1 MSSLLYGLYY
11 CCPST
16 QQKTQ
21 VPLYLRKIDGEFH
34 DYEYNITET
43 HCYLYQPQHNYNN
56 NSFRNELFGF
66 FSGNNKNTEQEINT
80 EFTFPNTETVIY
92 NFKYRIDDGQWT
104 EMIVEPK
111 AKAEEKYQMAVNSG
125 HQAFLAKENATGGLY
140 TVNIGR
146 LKVNQMVWI
155 QFSYHSYYQIT
166 STSLNA
172 KIQLTKI
179 PSYHRMEDKID
190 NNQPKLVNGTQM
202 DYGIYFTGK
211 FYQTSMKFKLSFYG
225 DLESVFETKKGL
237 IEINKINLSGTKD
250 LGLRIV
256 LDEEIKSSVS
266 GWINPETNEKY
277 LQVVWANYMKNQ
289 SILDKSKLT
298 NDDWEM
304 VGFNDSCVESEKPD
318 EYIHRLMI
326 IVDGSGSMM
335 GERIDNAKQATL
347 LALQDIPENYLL
359 SMAVFGTTNI
369 FTPSGTRLVHELHNT
384 SREGYHENTY
394 CDVCHI
400 NPIPGNKYVCKI
412 TPDYDLCSNCYSRLE
427 SGIKIANVN
436 YLPSDFER
444 VAPRPRNP
452 DFKSLDINNFW
463 RNYNSQNLNVFRNFV
478 NTHINSN
485 YGGTEMFNVLN
496 EAYARF
502 NSTSDPSKKYH
513 NTIIFLTDGG
523 VSGTQQ
529 NDIIRLIKDNSK
541 NTTLFSLGIGS
552 GTDTQFL
559 KSMAH
564 AGNGLSVQINN
575 ANDISD
581 HVQMIV
587 KCISSPNLRNVKFNW
602 TGMEV
607 EEASIKPSDVLFH
620 NEPYVILAKIIKE
633 DEGENVQHTITL
645 SVPYKDG
652 EFNIISL
659 DLNEINESN
668 FPLDRAF
675 ASAYIKKLID
685 YPDSVPKLNKAQ
697 RIEKITQLGCKYGLI
712 TPFTSAVAVEYQENP
727 DGTRIPVKVQI
738 PLASPLEHNINT
750 DFENDILS
758 NISSFGV
765 SSQTFGVSSQTFGV
779 SRSRSGYVPS
789 SSTEMCFNSSS
800 SSVSGYRSMV
810 SNVATYE
817 EEDCE
822 ENCIDDCVK
831 SSGNN
836 VMLYSLSNSLPVSK
850 KSKSSV
856 IEQSCQINRQSINSD
871 NDISILSRL
880 RKLVL
885 LKKDDNTWE
894 ISNDLLKYIGLT
906 NQEATK
912 MMDKMTDI
920 DKKLRPTYLVIA
932 FFHNHLDLSHVWHGV
947 FQKVVKSH
955 FQNRQSLENDLLQ
968 YSSLIVV

>member
-1 MSSLLYGLYY
+1 MTSLLYGLHY
-11 CCPST
+11 CCPTT

-43 HCYLYQPQHNYNN
+43 HCYLYQPNN
-56 NSFRNELFGF
+56 NTFTNELFRFLG
-66 FSGNNKNTEQEINT
+66 GNNQNTNQEINT

-92 NFKYRIDDGQWT
+92 NFRYKIDDGQWT

-111 AKAEEKYQMAVNSG
+111 AKADEKYQNAVKSG
-125 HQAFLAKENATGGLY
+125 HQAFLAKENSSGGLY

-155 QFSYHSYYQIT
+155 QFAYHSYYQIT
-166 STSLNA
+166 SSSFNT

-179 PSYHRMEDKID
+179 PTYNRIEDKID

-202 DYGIYFTGK
+202 DYGIYFSGK

-225 DLESVFETKKGL
+225 DLESIFETDNGL

-277 LQVVWANYMKNQ
+277 LQIVWANYMKNQ
-289 SILDKSKLT
+289 ILDNTKIT
-298 NDDWEM
+298 NDDWEII
-304 VGFNDSCVESEKPD
+304 GCVENEKQD
-318 EYIHRLMI
+318 EIIQRLMI
-326 IVDGSGSMM
+326 IIDGSGSMM
-335 GERIDNAKQATL
+335 GERIENAKQATL

-359 SMAVFGTTNI
+359 SMAVFGTSNI
-369 FTPSGTRLVHELHNT
+369 FTPSGTRLINDLQNT
-384 SREGYHENTY
+384 IREGYHENTY

-427 SGIKIANVN
+427 NGIKIANVN
-436 YLPSDFER
+436 YQPSDFER

-463 RNYNSQNLNVFRNFV
+463 RNYTSQNLNVFRNFV
-478 NTHINSN
+478 NTHVNSN
-485 YGGTEMFNVLN
+485 YGGTEIFNVLN

-502 NSTSDPSKKYH
+502 NLTSDPSKKYH
-513 NTIIFLTDGG
+513 NKIIFLTDGG
-523 VSGTQQ
+523 VSETQQ

-552 GTDTQFL
+552 GTDTNFL
-559 KSMAH
+559 KSMARV
-564 AGNGLSVQINN
+564 GNGLSVQINN
-575 ANDISD
+575 VNDIPD
-581 HVQMIV
+581 HVQMII
-587 KCISSPNLRNVKFNW
+587 KCISNPNLRNVKFHW
-602 TGMEV
+602 VGMEV

-620 NEPYVILAKIIKE
+620 NEPYVILGKIIKE
-633 DEGENVQHTITL
+633 DEGENVQHKITL
-645 SVPYKDG
+645 SMSYND
-652 EFNIISL
+652 EQINIISL

-685 YPDSVPKLNKAQ
+685 YPESVPTLNKAQ

-738 PLASPLEHNINT
+738 PLASPLENNIYT
-750 DFENDILS
+750 HVERQ
-758 NISSFGV
+758 V
-765 SSQTFGVSSQTFGV
+765 APRTFGTHSFSNYSYALNTSLSSG
-779 SRSRSGYVPS
+779 S
-789 SSTEMCFNSSS
+789 
-800 SSVSGYRSMV
+800 YRSMV
-810 SNVATYE
+810 SNASSNINNYLNQKRE
-817 EEDCE
+817 EEC
-822 ENCIDDCVK
+822 DDDVFEMFFD
-831 SSGNN
+831 SS
-836 VMLYSLSNSLPVSK
+836 PRSK
-850 KSKSSV
+850 KTKSVLSSNETTNNQMNSQMNNQSKT
-856 IEQSCQINRQSINSD
+856 D
-871 NDISILSRL
+871 TILTRL

-885 LKKDDNTWE
+885 LKKDDNKWE
-894 ISNDLLKYIGLT
+894 LSDDLLRYIGLT
-906 NQEATK
+906 KNQANE
-912 MMDKMTDI
+912 MMDKMIDI
-920 DKKLRPTYLVIA
+920 EEQLRPTYLVIA

-947 FQKVVKSH
+947 FQKVVKSY
-955 FQNRQSLENDLLQ
+955 FQNKSTLENDLLQ
-968 YSSLIVV
+968 FSTIIQQ